1 MNYSEFENTAL
12 PKIISNLIDKLGC
25 NFPDMDSLNQ
35 AYLTQLNAYIAQNHL
50 EHLDKWLAN
59 VEIDNEFTFEDCY
72 ELLSMNIDS
81 RIKCFH
87 DEL

>member
-1 MNYSEFENTAL
+1 MDYSEFENTAL

-35 AYLTQLNAYIAQNHL
+35 AYLSQLETDIAHKYP
-50 EHLDKWLAN
+50 EHLAEWLAN
-59 VEIDNEFTFEDCY
+59 LEIDNEFTFEDCY
-72 ELLSMNIDS
+72 ELLSMDIDS
-81 RIKCFH
+81 RIKSFH